1 MVTVNGRQYAAPY
14 VIFAIGDANT
24 LYNALTMR
32 NGVVDVLGQ
41 WKIKVQINAS
51 EELTIPQYRGTIE
64 HQYAR
69 PADQLG
75 EEEGVG

>member
-1 MVTVNGRQYAAPY
+1 
-14 VIFAIGDANT
+14 
-24 LYNALTMR
+24 MR

>member
-1 MVTVNGRQYAAPY
+1 
-14 VIFAIGDANT
+14 
-24 LYNALTMR
+24 MR

-69 PADQLG
+69 PADQLD
-75 EEEGVG
+75 EEEGVGVRRSESWMR